1 MQNCH
6 IISSLNAYIENPDP
20 RYALMLK
27 GKWGCGKTYLVSQWI
42 EDAFKNIEKKDDV
55 VLEPIRISLYGMT
68 ATEQITKAIDRQ
80 LHPFLYSKFAKVG
93 AGILKIA
100 GKVVLRTDF
109 DFNSDGNNDAT
120 LSTSLDSLSFLAS
133 KDKDIKPDSLKLMV
147 FDDLERSHIPM
158 KQLLGYIN
166 YFVEICG
173 CHVVIVGDESKV
185 TEAEDKKI
193 LDDFKEKTVGKEFE
207 VEPDIDA
214 AIAYFVNELPNVKW
228 LNGQTDLIKKVFVAS
243 QCNNL
248 RILRQSLYDFKLQY
262 NEADTKLLK
271 KDKSIMKAL
280 LGSFIAVYCEYKGQ
294 NKHVLKAWNSGK
306 WAFIYGKEDSLE
318 KKVIHDMAAR
328 YDGGKLDGINVLNDG
343 HIANIVKHIERG
355 ASMKPYI
362 DALLLEEQKVKG
374 VLFRLEGF
382 RDMEDD
388 EFEQDCNELAQ
399 DLLKGK
405 FRQFYPIGKALAFF
419 SLFEKEHLYQVDDK
433 VIDKAKE
440 ALKSIFE
447 KDVKDAEM
455 LYRCRNAFWQGMNTV
470 ENRND
475 EYRIHK
481 EIEEFF
487 NEVFKAREKELP
499 NKMQLTLLNLNDDN
513 VQSLIQLDEESTPD
527 HHAPYSLTAILKDQ
541 DATAL
546 MERIKELKNSNVR
559 MFAYF
564 LANHFLLSY
573 GLGGDFRD
581 RFKDDKEVLVA
592 MKEQTEKIIEEVA
605 GIRMWAFQYLQKVLE
620 GCIRR
625 CDGDRNAM
633 SEYM

>member
-1 MQNCH
+1 MANSH
-6 IISSLNAYIENPDP
+6 IIFSLNSYIENPDP

-27 GKWGCGKTYLVSQWI
+27 GKWGCGKTFLVNRWI
-42 EDAFKNIEKKDDV
+42 EETFKNPENKDDV
-55 VLEPIRISLYGMT
+55 VLEPIRVSLYGMT
-68 ATEQITKAIDRQ
+68 ETDQITKAIDRQ

-93 AGILKIA
+93 AGLLKIA
-100 GKVVLRTDF
+100 GKVVLRTDLDF
-109 DFNSDGNNDAT
+109 DKDGNKDVT

-133 KDKDIKPDSLKLMV
+133 NDKDVKPSSLKLMV

-173 CHVVIVGDESKV
+173 CHVVIVGDETKV
-185 TEAEDKKI
+185 TDAEDKKI
-193 LDDFKEKTVGKEFE
+193 LEDFKEKTVGKEFE

-214 AIAYFVNELPNVKW
+214 AITHFVNELPEVQW
-228 LNGQTDLIKKVFVAS
+228 LNVQTAFIKKVFVAS

-248 RILRQSLYDFKLQY
+248 RILRQSLYDFKMQY
-262 NEADTKLLK
+262 NEADSKLLK
-271 KDKSIMKAL
+271 KDKKIMKSL
-280 LGSFIAVYCEYKGQ
+280 LGGFVAVYCEYKGQ
-294 NKHVLKAWNSGK
+294 NKQVLKAWNSGK
-306 WAFIYGKEDSLE
+306 WAFIYGKEESPE
-318 KKVIHDMAAR
+318 KKAIHDMAAR
-328 YDGGKLDGINVLNDG
+328 YDEGKLDGINVLNDG
-343 HIANIVKHIERG
+343 HITAIVSHIERG

-362 DALLLEEQKVKG
+362 DNLLLEDQKVKG
-374 VLFRLEGF
+374 VLIRLEGF
-382 RDMEDD
+382 RDMDDD
-388 EFEQDCNELAQ
+388 EFEHDCNELSQ
-399 DLLKGK
+399 ELLRGRY
-405 FRQFYPIGKALAFF
+405 RQFYSIGKALAFF
-419 SLFEKEHLYQVDDK
+419 SLFEKEHLYQVEEE
-433 VIDKAKE
+433 VIEKAKDT
-440 ALKSIFE
+440 LKSIFE

-455 LYRCRNAFWQGMNTV
+455 LYSCRNAFWQGMNTV

-481 EIEEFF
+481 EIAAFF

-546 MERIKELKNSNVR
+546 MERIKGLKNCNVR
-559 MFAYF
+559 MFAFF
-564 LANHFLLSY
+564 LAKHFLLSY

-581 RFKDDKEVLVA
+581 RFKDDKEVLTT
-592 MKEQTEKIIEEVA
+592 MKEQTGKILEEVI
-605 GIRMWAFQYLQKVLE
+605 GIRMWAFQYLQKVVD

-625 CDGDRNAM
+625 CDGDCNAM